1 MKTYLNLDIVI
12 KSGAW
17 FSYNGEKIGQ
27 GRENAK
33 EYLKN
38 NPEIMAEVEQKVRA
52 NFATAFE
59 KSLDNTL
66 ELKDDED
73 IED

>member
-1 MKTYLNLDIVI
+1 MIQ

-17 FSYNGEKIGQ
+17 YAYKGEKIGQ

-38 NPEIMAEVEQKVRA
+38 NPEIANEIELEVKKLAGVIRDESEAPASAEE
-52 NFATAFE
+52 
-59 KSLDNTL
+59 
-66 ELKDDED
+66 DE
-73 IED
+73 